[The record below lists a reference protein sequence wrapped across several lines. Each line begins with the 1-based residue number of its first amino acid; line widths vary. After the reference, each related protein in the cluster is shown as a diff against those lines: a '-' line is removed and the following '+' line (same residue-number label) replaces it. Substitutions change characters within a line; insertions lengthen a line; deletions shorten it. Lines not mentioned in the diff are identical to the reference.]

1 MEQIWQIVL
10 AIIASIG
17 GAGIIILGVVKFT
30 SDMIAER
37 LSKRYEIK
45 LNKKLEAFKAGI
57 NKKTYIS
64 RARFDTEFQIY
75 RELSESVLSMIECTY
90 WLFPSGL
97 DHLPSDKE
105 EEKKIYIERYNKAR
119 DAISLAQ
126 KSIRANAPFIPSD
139 FYAKFEELSKLCL
152 SLNAAFSLL
161 IWYIW
166 KRTYY
171 GNPIR
176 FIERSKWNTWHFVN
190 ELQNTI
196 QTYQN
201 DMEVTRNE
209 RGTGADP
216 V

>member
-75 RELSESVLSMIECTY
+75 
-90 WLFPSGL
+90 
-97 DHLPSDKE
+97 
-105 EEKKIYIERYNKAR
+105 
-119 DAISLAQ
+119 
-126 KSIRANAPFIPSD
+126 
-139 FYAKFEELSKLCL
+139 
-152 SLNAAFSLL
+152 
-161 IWYIW
+161 
-166 KRTYY
+166 
-171 GNPIR
+171 
-176 FIERSKWNTWHFVN
+176 
-190 ELQNTI
+190 
-196 QTYQN
+196 
-201 DMEVTRNE
+201 
-209 RGTGADP
+209 
-216 V
+216 

>member
-45 LNKKLEAFKAGI
+45 LNKELEAFKAGI
-57 NKKTYIS
+57 NQKTYIS

-75 RELSESVLSMIECTY
+75 RELSESVLSMVECTY
-90 WLFPSGL
+90 WLFPSGF

-139 FYAKFEELSKLCL
+139 FYARFEELSNLCSQQYSMFRWCGAL
-152 SLNAAFSLL
+152 APRQEVFSTAKADAEKAC
-161 IWYIW
+161 W
-166 KRTYY
+166 KRTDD
-171 GNPIR
+171 IWEKR
-176 FIERSKWNTWHFVN
+176 A
-190 ELQNTI
+190 ELTVKLRE
-196 QTYQN
+196 YLEKL
-201 DMEVTRNE
+201 DVLE
-209 RGTGADP
+209 DK
-216 V
+216 

>member
-17 GAGIIILGVVKFT
+17 GAGIIILGVVKFA

-45 LNKKLEAFKAGI
+45 LNKELEAFKAGI

-97 DHLPSDKE
+97 EHLPSDKE
-105 EEKKIYIERYNKAR
+105 EEKKIYIERYNKAG
-119 DAISLAQ
+119 DAIRLAQ
-126 KSIRANAPFIPSD
+126 KSIRANAPFIPSG
-139 FYAKFEELSKLCL
+139 FYARFEELSKLCSQQYNMFTWCGAL
-152 SLNAAFSLL
+152 APRQDVFPKTKVDAETAC
-161 IWYIW
+161 W
-166 KRTYY
+166 KRTDE
-171 GNPIR
+171 IWEKR
-176 FIERSKWNTWHFVN
+176 T
-190 ELQNTI
+190 ELTVQLRE
-196 QTYQN
+196 YLESL
-201 DMEVTRNE
+201 DVLE
-209 RGTGADP
+209 DK
-216 V
+216 